1 MAVKAAQPPQKKRRS
16 IDEAIA
22 EIDARQAQR
31 PSIDSLIGDLYAPA
45 ASTAE
50 AERPGLLSR
59 FLNRAQASTMQMG
72 ADLGEMLAGI
82 PSPGARPVA
91 NLPEARAQG
100 MAGARSLR
108 ERAAAVEAQV
118 PAAES
123 LPEFV
128 ASGLGYMA
136 PDIAATVMG
145 TKGVSALAKGV
156 RPTSVL
162 GRILAPEATAGVLRR
177 NIPGAIAAAPITTVP
192 GALSEESQRSATGT
206 LGEML
211 TGQRPGMATRVA
223 GDIALDVL
231 GGAAAEKLLVKPVA
245 RLFGAGRQAPAAAAT
260 AAAEEAAPRGPL
272 LLGSG
277 AIPMGPAGS
286 TAQRQMDAAIQFAT
300 MQRAGRPVEE
310 VVPPPAPTGPRLLTR
325 GAIPMGPAGSTAD
338 RQLQEA
344 IRWAESQRAARATRE
359 AAAPS
364 TPTPEVVED
373 PSARL
378 AELAQQAQ
386 QARQAGAPAIE
397 VVPALEPRTA
407 QRQRKL
413 RREMAESKQQLQA
426 DIDDRR
432 ALAMPDV
439 EATQQ
444 LEAAAAAGRQ
454 QRAAQPGSPILG
466 GGGFYTSMLGGGQL
480 GEALGTAAGR
490 ELLSKVGLGVAGY
503 ELEQRSE
510 DPLLRATG
518 QGLQTLS
525 ALSLG
530 YRPAKALVRSGAVMA
545 KDALAASPQGRMA
558 LNLISRDILIDP
570 KIRELVDYAEKEMA
584 TYRAKGLDLARQAQK
599 LGPEGDRLVSDL
611 IEGESIQP
619 RTGLDD
625 ETIKAAMAVAQ
636 KAADDIAGMGQA
648 KVETGLISPATFAKR
663 RDTYLKRIYAA
674 FKGGDATN
682 PVVIRKGNKV
692 FRIEPERVRNE
703 NLSVEERNALGEIR
717 EASVRF
723 GETFTRGGKN
733 IATSRLYNG
742 LANIE
747 GVIEPAY
754 KQAMEEAENARLLA
768 DAAQASGDTEM
779 TKAARAAEL
788 ESKRRM
794 RGMASE
800 LVKGNDQY
808 VQLPDTPNLSFLR
821 GAVVRKDAAEYLMTM
836 PDVMG
841 SSVGVRSV
849 WDGFLR
855 FWKKVH
861 TVYNPGTHVANSVS
875 NAVKVHMGGIPLV
888 EQPKYL
894 ASAWKDLRNYGPATK
909 ALAESGVLERGI
921 PTYGDMAVEG
931 VATQKKTLQQLV
943 GTTRPETRQV
953 LQARGVTAQSP
964 AGKFIDKA
972 SLAAQHAYA
981 LEDGIYRVA
990 LFQKLTQGGMD
1001 ADAAIKEV
1009 ERVLPGYDT
1018 RSPLLT
1024 GLKNTISPFILYPA
1038 KYIPSLVEDIMD
1050 HPVRW
1055 ATLAALWGG
1064 LDQVSRQQYTP
1075 LQERD
1080 LRPEQRRSRSMGYV
1094 LPGVTQVDAV
1104 MQPLAKLFGA
1114 EPKKGER
1121 YTIDFSRYTPLS
1133 SFTGSPAPG
1142 SVVGKLF
1149 PGVPGASL
1157 IQPSGPIPELAA
1169 RAANVDPFTGREWLT
1184 GGESP
1189 GERAYKVAT
1198 DVALPLLAPTAVS
1211 YYGKKML
1218 EQTLPS
1224 KNRTELLS
1232 DVLGL
1237 VGARPQLVRPGVQ
1250 AKYERRDYQDQLRA
1264 VKSKRDTE
1272 LRRTESPEREAEV
1285 RQEAAQK
1292 MQRIRSKY
1300 FTTQRALREGA
1311 R

>member
-1 MAVKAAQPPQKKRRS
+1 MAIKPPQKKRRS

-22 EIDARQAQR
+22 EIDAQQAKR
-31 PSIDSLIGDLYAPA
+31 PSIDSLVADLYAPSA
-45 ASTAE
+45 PE
-50 AERPGLLSR
+50 EEERPGLISR

-72 ADLGEMLAGI
+72 ADIGEMLAGI

-91 NLPEARAQG
+91 N
-100 MAGARSLR
+100 
-108 ERAAAVEAQV
+108 V
-118 PAAES
+118 PAAREQGVAGAQQLRARAAEVES
-123 LPEFV
+123 RVPEAETLPEFL
-128 ASGLGYMA
+128 ASGAGYLA
-136 PDIAATVMG
+136 PDVAATMLG
-145 TKGVSALAKGV
+145 TRGVSAIARGM
-156 RPTSVL
+156 RPTSAL
-162 GRILAPEATAGVLRR
+162 GRVLAPEATAGVIRR
-177 NIPGAIAAAPITTVP
+177 NIPGAIAAAPATTIP
-192 GALSEESQRSATGT
+192 GALSEDSQRSATGA
-206 LGEML
+206 LGEMM
-211 TGQRPGMATRVA
+211 TGQRPGMATRMA

-231 GGAAAEKLLVKPVA
+231 GGAAAEKLLVSPISK
-245 RLFGAGRQAPAAAAT
+245 LFGAGRRAPAAVAT

-325 GAIPMGPAGSTAD
+325 GAIRMGPAGSTAD
-338 RQLQEA
+338 QQLQAA
-344 IRWAESQRAARATRE
+344 IRWAQEQRAARATRE
-359 AAAPS
+359 ATAQAAPTAPVS
-364 TPTPEVVED
+364 EVD
-373 PSARL
+373 PAVRL
-378 AELAQQAQ
+378 AELAAQAQ
-386 QARQAGAPAIE
+386 QIRQAQAAGLE
-397 VVPALEPRTA
+397 VIPALEPRTA

-444 LEAAAAAGRQ
+444 LEAAAEAGRQ
-454 QRAAQPGSPILG
+454 QRAAQPSSPIIG
-466 GGGFYTSMLGGGQL
+466 GGGFYTSMLGGGQI
-480 GEALGTAAGR
+480 GEMLGTAAGR
-490 ELLSKVGLGVAGY
+490 EILPKVGLGVAGY
-503 ELEQRSE
+503 ELEARSE

-530 YRPAKALVRSGAVMA
+530 YRPAKALVQSGAVKA
-545 KDALAASPQGRMA
+545 KDALAASPQGRAA

-570 KIRELVDYAEKEMA
+570 KIRELVDYAEREIA
-584 TYRAKGLDLARQAQK
+584 SYRAKGLDLARQARQ

-611 IEGESIQP
+611 IEGESIQS

-636 KAADDIAGMGQA
+636 KAADDIIGLGQA
-648 KVETGLISPATFAKR
+648 KVETGQISPATFAKR
-663 RDTYLKRIYAA
+663 KDSYLKRIYAA

-682 PVVIRKGNKV
+682 PVVIRRGNKV

-717 EASVRF
+717 EASVRL

-733 IATSRLYNG
+733 IATARLYNG

-768 DAAQASGDTEM
+768 DAARSSGDSEM
-779 TKAARAAEL
+779 AKAARAAEVDA
-788 ESKRRM
+788 KRRM
-794 RGMASE
+794 KGMAPE
-800 LVKGNDQY
+800 LVKADGQY
-808 VQLPDTPNLSFLR
+808 IQLPDTPNLSFLR
-821 GAVVRKDAAEYLMTM
+821 GAVVRKDAAEYLMAM

-841 SSVGVRSV
+841 QTVGVRGQ
-849 WDGFLR
+849 WDNFLR

-861 TVYNPGTHVANSVS
+861 TVYNPGTHVANAVS
-875 NAVKVHMGGIPLV
+875 NAVKVHMGGIPLA

-894 ASAWKDLRNYGPATK
+894 TSALKDLRTYGPATK
-909 ALAESGVLERGI
+909 YLAEAGVLDRGI

-931 VATQKKTLQQLV
+931 VATQQKTLQQLMK
-943 GTTRPETRQV
+943 TTRPETRQV
-953 LQARGVTAQSP
+953 LQARGVVPQSTVR
-964 AGKFIDKA
+964 AVADKA
-972 SLAAQHAYA
+972 GLMAQQAYA
-981 LEDGIYRVA
+981 MEDGIYRVA
-990 LFQKLTQGGMD
+990 LFQKLTQGGMQP
-1001 ADAAIKEV
+1001 DAAAKEV

-1038 KYIPSLVEDIMD
+1038 KYIPSLMEDIMD

-1064 LDQVSRQQYTP
+1064 LDQASRRQYTP
-1075 LQERD
+1075 LEERD

-1094 LPGVTQVDAV
+1094 LPGVTQADAI

-1121 YTIDFSRYTPLS
+1121 YTIDVSRYTPLS

-1149 PGVPGASL
+1149 PGVPGAAL
-1157 IQPSGPIPELAA
+1157 LQPSGPIPELAA
-1169 RAANVDPFTGREWLT
+1169 RFAGNVDPFTGREWMT

-1198 DVALPLLAPTAVS
+1198 EAILPLLTPTAVS
-1211 YYGKKML
+1211 YYGKKIVG
-1218 EQTLPS
+1218 QTLPS
-1224 KNRTELLS
+1224 ENRTELLS
-1232 DVLGL
+1232 DIMGL

-1250 AKYERRDYQDQLRA
+1250 AQYERRDFQDQLRA
-1264 VKSKRDTE
+1264 VTSKRNAD
-1272 LRRTESPEREAEV
+1272 LRRTESPEREAEI
-1285 RQEAAQK
+1285 RREAAEK
-1292 MQRIRSKY
+1292 TRRIRSKY
-1300 FTTQRALREGA
+1300 FTEQRALREGA